1 MSSEPKIALL
11 DTTLREGEQTPG
23 VAFTVEQRTDI
34 ALKLSEAGIGMIE
47 VGHPVVSPDVSEGI
61 KRIVRLK
68 SEGVIRSEIVGHSR
82 AMKSDVETVASLGV
96 DRIAIFYGVS
106 DLHLASKTHN
116 TREQALSTIV
126 EAISYAKS
134 LGVKVRF
141 TPEDASR
148 TDRGYLAEVTRQA
161 RDAGADRI
169 SIADTVG
176 ILWPPQAKKLVED
189 LRRDV
194 PGVEFDI
201 HAHNDLGN
209 AVANS
214 LSAIEGGA
222 SVVHSTMNGL
232 GERVGITPTQVIA
245 VALKYHLG
253 VDVANL
259 PALLETSRLVE
270 LYSGIR
276 MPPNFPITGEFAFVH
291 KSGVHV
297 AGIINNP
304 GTYEFLEPS
313 ILGRS
318 RDYVIDKYTGKHA
331 LSNKM
336 KSLGIELSEDHLHDM
351 IKRIKDNSSV
361 GNFSNS
367 ELLNMAKLVQET
379 DTQIHKGPY

>member
-1 MSSEPKIALL
+1 MSSTAKIGLL

-23 VAFTVEQRTDI
+23 VAFTIEQRI
-34 ALKLSEAGIGMIE
+34 AIARNLSEAGIRMIE
-47 VGHPVVSPDVSEGI
+47 VGHPVVSSDVHEGI
-61 KRIVRLK
+61 RRIVSLK
-68 SEGVIRSEIVGHSR
+68 NEGVINSEIIGHSR
-82 AMKSDVETVASLGV
+82 AVKSDVETAASLGV

-106 DLHLASKTHN
+106 DLHLSSKTHK
-116 TREQALSTIV
+116 TREQALSTIT
-126 EAISYAKS
+126 EAISHAKS
-134 LGVKVRF
+134 HGVKVRF

-148 TDRGYLAEVTRQA
+148 TDHDYLIEVARQA
-161 RDAGADRI
+161 SDAGADRI

-176 ILWPPQAKKLVED
+176 IMLPPQTKKLIEE
-189 LRRDV
+189 LRAEV

-214 LSAIEGGA
+214 LSAIDGGA
-222 SVVHSTMNGL
+222 TVIHSTINGL

-253 VDVANL
+253 IEVANL
-259 PALLETSRLVE
+259 PALQETSRLVE

-276 MPPNFPITGEFAFVH
+276 MPPNFPVTGEFAFVH

-304 GTYEFLEPS
+304 GTYEFLDPS

-318 RDYVIDKYTGKHA
+318 RDYVIDKYTGRHA
-331 LSNKM
+331 LSAKM
-336 KSLGIELSEDHLHDM
+336 KSLGIELSDNELINMLDK
-351 IKRIKDNSSV
+351 IKGNSSI

-367 ELLNMAKLVQET
+367 DLVDMARMVSET
-379 DTQIHKGPY
+379 PSPERIS